1 VSKLITVSLLRLK
14 FPFSL
19 AEGEQEV
26 LLEDCDGWVLEI
38 IPQMLPAVFGLLKAA
53 FSRCCRLLDSSILF
67 PSRLLCGLWG
77 RFPGFAIE
85 ERSGSWLGFALEAYS
100 NGYSHFGDDDG

>member
-1 VSKLITVSLLRLK
+1 MAVSLLRLK

-19 AEGEQEV
+19 AEGEREV

-53 FSRCCRLLDSSILF
+53 FSRCCHLLDSSILF
-67 PSRLLCGLWG
+67 HSRLPCGFWG
-77 RFPGFAIE
+77 HFTEFALGQ
-85 ERSGSWLGFALEAYS
+85 RGGSWS
-100 NGYSHFGDDDG
+100 